1 MTAVIALV
9 PDPVERV
16 DLEGAALR
24 DWLADRYAL
33 PGDAWL
39 RLDLVGALG
48 GQSTGASGTSEDLT
62 GGIDRTVLGVLRAAA
77 DVVLV
82 GAGTLRGEALPAPR
96 TRPLAVAT
104 SSGDLPA
111 DRVPDGGRVLVLCPA
126 PAADGLRSRLGG
138 RAEVV
143 PLPGDPTAE
152 PGLITAALVER
163 GLPRIVCEG
172 GGRLAGRLIAAGL
185 ELMAAV
191 PEPVHPRDPAIRGLK
206 HVIWLGADRSAVAI
220 APGYLD
226 RSPCGTGTSA
236 RMAQLHARGELAIGE
251 RFLHRSV
258 IGSQFTGRLVAETEH
273 GVIPEITGRAWITG
287 TAEYVLDPTDP
298 FPAGFRL

>member
-1 MTAVIALV
+1 MTAVTALV

-143 PLPGDPTAE
+143 PLPGDPNAE
-152 PGLITAALVER
+152 PGLITAALAER

-172 GGRLAGRLIAAGL
+172 GGRLAGRLTAAGL
-185 ELMAAV
+185 VDEF
-191 PEPVHPRDPAIRGLK
+191 DQ
-206 HVIWLGADRSAVAI
+206 AI
-220 APGYLD
+220 APIAVAPGPPVL
-226 RSPCGTGTSA
+226 A
-236 RMAQLHARGELAIGE
+236 GEVPPTAA
-251 RFLHRSV
+251 
-258 IGSQFTGRLVAETEH
+258 RLVGLLHDA
-273 GVIPEITGRAWITG
+273 
-287 TAEYVLDPTDP
+287 TDRLY
-298 FPAGFRL
+298 ARWSFRP